1 MMRGVSET
9 EPHILVVDD
18 HRDIRE
24 LLARY
29 LAKHSPGFV
38 TDCTAP
44 PGSATGCDHF
54 GWSRTNSCDG
64 WGVFCASF
72 A

>member
-29 LAKHSPGFV
+29 LAKHGFRV
-38 TDCTAP
+38 
-44 PGSATGCDHF
+44 SVEKRRLF
-54 GWSRTNSCDG
+54 
-64 WGVFCASF
+64 
-72 A
+72 

>member
-29 LAKHSPGFV
+29 LAKMVCSQ
-38 TDCTAP
+38 
-44 PGSATGCDHF
+44 
-54 GWSRTNSCDG
+54 RTNS
-64 WGVFCASF
+64 A
-72 A
+72 